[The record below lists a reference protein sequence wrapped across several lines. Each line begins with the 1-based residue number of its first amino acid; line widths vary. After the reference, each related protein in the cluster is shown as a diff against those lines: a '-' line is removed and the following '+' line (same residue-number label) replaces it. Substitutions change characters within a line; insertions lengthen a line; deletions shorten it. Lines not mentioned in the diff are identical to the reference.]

1 MTTYLI
7 TGANRGLGWA
17 MVQQLAQ
24 AGEIVFAG
32 CRSPQ
37 HSAEL
42 QTLAATNDKIHI
54 VQLDVTD
61 EKSVVAAV
69 EAVSAETD
77 NVLGIAIASIVV
89 SACANTKLRIGTTPV
104 NRPTTSTVYK

>member
-24 AGEIVFAG
+24 AGETVFAG

-37 HSAEL
+37 RSAEL
-42 QTLAATNDKIHI
+42 QTLAANNSHIHV
-54 VQLDVTD
+54 VQLDVSN
-61 EKSVVAAV
+61 E
-69 EAVSAETD
+69 
-77 NVLGIAIASIVV
+77 
-89 SACANTKLRIGTTPV
+89 
-104 NRPTTSTVYK
+104 